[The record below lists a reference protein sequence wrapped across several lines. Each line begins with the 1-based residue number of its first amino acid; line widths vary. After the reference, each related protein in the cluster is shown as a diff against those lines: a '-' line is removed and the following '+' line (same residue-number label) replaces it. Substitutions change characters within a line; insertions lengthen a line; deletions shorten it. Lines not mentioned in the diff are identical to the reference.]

1 MLKANDGETRR
12 LMPAQEGSEGY
23 PMSCLAITFMTQ
35 QINSKNRISSTKGWA
50 NDSWMLKSVP
60 KRRPKTCQ
68 DIIAPP
74 LTSQEAPRWA
84 CLVTGQGANVD
95 RLTAADD
102 LSPKNRHFSTYAG
115 LWTISRLYPVD
126 SRFLELK
133 INEFRPNGIG
143 FEILLI

>member
-60 KRRPKTCQ
+60 KRYVS
-68 DIIAPP
+68 
-74 LTSQEAPRWA
+74 L
-84 CLVTGQGANVD
+84 
-95 RLTAADD
+95 
-102 LSPKNRHFSTYAG
+102 
-115 LWTISRLYPVD
+115 IS
-126 SRFLELK
+126 
-133 INEFRPNGIG
+133 
-143 FEILLI
+143 